1 MDGVVKGCSVARWG
15 DLNFTTG
22 RLAIRRAADVSRRTK
37 AKSTKTGS
45 ARVLDLDTDTVLKA
59 YRAKRAAISLNLARA
74 DAYVLVDR
82 FAAHLDGAQH
92 ILRHMSEGTAS
103 DLVKNTQVR
112 GGSPLAEDRG
122 FEPLRAV
129 NPTRFPSERHRPLGE
144 SSAGEST
151 GPGRPYR
158 NCRRNRPL

>member
-59 YRAKRAAISLNLARA
+59 YRAKRAAISLNLA
-74 DAYVLVDR
+74 
-82 FAAHLDGAQH
+82 AQ
-92 ILRHMSEGTAS
+92 M
-103 DLVKNTQVR
+103 
-112 GGSPLAEDRG
+112 
-122 FEPLRAV
+122 
-129 NPTRFPSERHRPLGE
+129 PTS
-144 SSAGEST
+144 
-151 GPGRPYR
+151 
-158 NCRRNRPL
+158 